1 MAQFSSY
8 LAPTVT
14 TDVVYEQGGVTLFG
28 DARIPVLIGE
38 GQETRTLSGIEMH
51 RGSSATADDLRVGE
65 PLTAQVDG
73 VTRTYVLS
81 YGPVVSGDGTGTVT
95 SDPTKIQV
103 YTLDAQLNKVPL
115 RVVALNGSSRTFQIA
130 DVLLKGS
137 PLYATYNFKR
147 TDTKILNEDLS
158 DQIPSFSTLTFQ
170 GVTLKL
176 SQPGFSSTNVTL
188 ALTLAASGSGK
199 TDAQAVEGNGSDVIS
214 IELRRTDNTVRTN
227 YDVLQLI
234 NAGINTASG
243 GQILY
248 VSPTVGDPIVLA
260 AMPAAHFSGG
270 NGQNTN
276 TTFKVKSAP
285 VVDGT
290 NGGVVTN
297 LPSKIQ
303 VTVDGVAAQ
312 VVALDGASGLFT
324 LAKGVAATSKL
335 KATYYT
341 NTYQDTFDILPNTNA
356 VKALNVGFAPGRNDF
371 QAGVDYLLGADG
383 NIYWGNAAILK
394 KGIATPGYVP
404 FDGTAVQTSL
414 VDERM
419 FLRPCSGI
427 VDGVNSTF
435 LMPDVPCD
443 GSGMGIVTDNPLLI
457 NVYYGSDPVDAYR
470 NGAVRVTRLTGA
482 KGQFT
487 LFNPPPTSTTSSP
500 VKVYATYWRN
510 VMGNHSF
517 TAEVLVPGGV
527 GQGTYRL
534 ADSSGS
540 PFPALRPGVHHIT
553 QANAAVTGLIW
564 PGAKSDLRGVAG
576 KSPDEVITL
585 TFQDDGASVSAP
597 AVQATNTTAA
607 PGILF
612 RANAPTSYTAANSTK
627 AEPVDNGKPAV
638 QLVSKTPVADSAAVT
653 VDGQVISI
661 NINRDTTDAARQTRT
676 LGEIVELVNAA
687 QVTDGTNLL
696 GGLLA
701 SMVTGWDPNAKAQ
714 AGHCTGFMGGAAATT
729 TTASTRFEVT
739 SNRTS
744 SDVAADGLGMTGGA
758 TTVTGA
764 PGSIST
770 VGAEGFLGQ
779 TFEDPNTGV
788 AFTLVDPSLAFE
800 TNPNAATDYGF
811 TTCPS
816 PAYQFQPG
824 DTVSFVVTH
833 NGVHGVSAAPNLSLY
848 GMKLTVPSTYGMRTG
863 DSLVVTTH
871 DRTGSEPK
879 VGEFYYL
886 DLVVEKTE
894 AELATIQFF
903 TNDTALYNATGPALP
918 ENKASLGG
926 KLMFDNGASL
936 IAVRQVK
943 KDEGQLVAGDATYMD
958 AIASLRKAL
967 PGQGRKANVIIPMTT
982 SESVIRYLAQ
992 HLNTQASPRNKG
1004 EAIAFIGLPQF
1015 ASHSEAQ
1022 ALATSLNSER
1032 MILLYPGGAIV
1043 TLEQNGSSSDYA
1055 VGGEFLAAAMAGLFL
1070 NPANDVATDLT
1081 LQHLTGIKGLVST
1094 TEEPIMDLLAQSGVT
1109 VLVDTASG
1117 VEIRQYVTTSTDSVL
1132 KVEPYVTTT
1141 VDFVRQRTRA
1151 DLKEFIAKKNIK
1163 NRLTDIAVKVN
1174 ALMAQLVADEIL
1186 SGFKPATVTAST
1198 TDARVVNVSVPINPM
1213 MSILWINV
1221 TFPVSIDA
1229 KG

>member
-1 MAQFSSY
+1 MAQFTSY

-14 TDVVYEQGGVTLFG
+14 TDVVYEQGGVSFYG

-65 PLTAQVDG
+65 SLTAQVDG
-73 VTRTYVLS
+73 VTRSFTLS

-115 RVVALNGSSRTFQIA
+115 RVVSLNGATRNFQLA
-130 DVLLKGS
+130 DILLQGS
-137 PLYATYNFKR
+137 PLYATYSFKR

-158 DQIPSFSTLTFQ
+158 DQIPSFSTLTLQ

-188 ALTLAASGSGK
+188 ALTLAASGK
-199 TDAQAVEGNGSDVIS
+199 TDAQAVSGNGSDVIS
-214 IELRRTDNTVRTN
+214 IELRRSDNTIRTN
-227 YDVLQLI
+227 YDLLQLI

-248 VSPTVGDPIVLA
+248 VAPTVGDPIVLA
-260 AMPAAHFSGG
+260 AAPAAHFSGG

-303 VTVDGVAAQ
+303 VTVNGVPAQ

-324 LAKGVAATSKL
+324 LAQGVTDTSRL

-341 NTYQDTFDILPNTNA
+341 NTYQDTFDILPNASA

-371 QAGVDYLLGADG
+371 QAGVDYLLGTDG

-394 KGIATPGYVP
+394 KGVATPGYVP
-404 FDGTAVQTSL
+404 FDSTAVQTSL
-414 VDERM
+414 MDERM
-419 FLRPCSGI
+419 FLRPCSGV
-427 VDGVNSTF
+427 VDGVNASF
-435 LMPDVPCD
+435 ILPDVPCD
-443 GSGMGIVTDNPLLI
+443 GSGLGIVTDNPLLI
-457 NVYYGSDPVDAYR
+457 NVYYGTDPVDAYR

-487 LFNPPPTSTTSSP
+487 LFNPPPASTSASP

-517 TAEVLVPGGV
+517 TAEVLVPGGI

-534 ADSSGS
+534 ADGSGN
-540 PFPALRPGVHHIT
+540 PFPALRPGTHSIT

-564 PGAKSDLRGVAG
+564 PSAKSDLRGVAG
-576 KSPDEVITL
+576 KTPDEVVTL
-585 TFQDDGASVSAP
+585 TFQDDGASVATP
-597 AVQATNTTAA
+597 AVQAANTTAA

-612 RANAPTSYTAANSTK
+612 RANTPTSYTAANSTK
-627 AEPVDNGKPAV
+627 AEPVDNGKPSV
-638 QLVSKTPVADSAAVT
+638 QLVSKTPVADNAAVT

-687 QVTDGTNLL
+687 QVTDTANTL
-696 GGLLA
+696 GGLIA

-714 AGHCTGFMGGAAATT
+714 AGHCTGFTGGAAATT
-729 TTASTRFEVT
+729 TSASTRFKVT
-739 SNRTS
+739 SSRTT

-788 AFTLVDPSLAFE
+788 TFTLVDPSLAFE

-824 DTVSFVVTH
+824 DKVTFVVSH
-833 NGVHGVSAAPNLSLY
+833 NGVHGVSASPNLSLY
-848 GMKLTVPSTYGMRTG
+848 GMKLTVPSTYGMRAG
-863 DSLVVTTH
+863 DTLAITTH

-879 VGEFYYL
+879 VGEFYYM

-894 AELATIQFF
+894 AELATVQFF
-903 TNDTALYNATGPALP
+903 TSDGPLYNATGAALP

-926 KLMFDNGASL
+926 KLMFDNGATL
-936 IAVRQVK
+936 IAVLQVK
-943 KDEGQLVAGDATYMD
+943 KDEGQLIAGDATYMD

-967 PGQGRKANVIIPMTT
+967 PGVGRKANVIVPMTT
-982 SESVIRYLAQ
+982 SESVIRYLSQ

-1004 EAIAFIGLPQF
+1004 EAIGFIGLPQYT
-1015 ASHSEAQ
+1015 SHSEAQ

-1032 MILLYPGGAIV
+1032 LILTYPGGAIV
-1043 TLEQNGSSSDYA
+1043 TLEQNGSSLDYA
-1055 VGGEFLAAAMAGLFL
+1055 VGGEFLAAALAGLFL

-1081 LQHLTGIKGLVST
+1081 LQHLTGIKGLIST

-1109 VLVDTASG
+1109 VLTDSDSG

-1132 KVEPYVTTT
+1132 RVEPYVTTT
-1141 VDFVRQRTRA
+1141 VDFVRQRTRTE
-1151 DLKEFIAKKNIK
+1151 LKEFIAKKNVK
-1163 NRLTDIAVKVN
+1163 NRLTDIAVKAN
-1174 ALMAQLVADEIL
+1174 ALMAQFVTDEIL
-1186 SGFKPATVTAST
+1186 SGFKPATVKASA
-1198 TDARVVNVSVPINPM
+1198 TDPRVVDVSIPINPM

-1221 TFPVSIDA
+1221 TFQVSIDT